1 MKYHQ
6 KELDELKYTLRWA
19 LVELEQLM
27 KENADSCNRDSWLSR
42 LEKELKDD
50 LIELLLFVKRRMC
63 KS

>member
-6 KELDELKYTLRWA
+6 KELDELKYTLPA

-27 KENADSCNRDSWLSR
+27 KENADSCNRDSWLSH

-50 LIELLLFVKRRMC
+50 LIELVLFVKRRMC